1 MQQPC
6 EVPCFGRSRPERA
19 MFARHNVDKTR
30 LIATK
35 SPNELL
41 IPNATKVCLSHAP
54 EVPLNRGNH
63 ISSMGKAVGI
73 ESANGPFNTCGWP
86 RMTSFSESDTLQK
99 PHRTHPTRKSGE
111 TMLAT
116 LGTNATS
123 KFFPTWILLEQNCFG
138 SGGWLLCFTNDR
150 KDCTTPTNKRPS
162 NRQNHNG
169 KRYQLTCTQSIS
181 KLALSSTGPHHSW
194 RAFFDSKSS
203 IRCIWHWNMPSMCD
217 CCFSSC

>member
-1 MQQPC
+1 MEVHDKAIWTMQQPC

-123 KFFPTWILLEQNCFG
+123 KFFPHLDIARTKLL
-138 SGGWLLCFTNDR
+138 WLRRLVIMFHQR
-150 KDCTTPTNKRPS
+150 
-162 NRQNHNG
+162 
-169 KRYQLTCTQSIS
+169 
-181 KLALSSTGPHHSW
+181 
-194 RAFFDSKSS
+194 
-203 IRCIWHWNMPSMCD
+203 
-217 CCFSSC
+217 